1 MALVEIDITHLDI
14 RQKKRELV
22 LLAKKS
28 GNVHMLNYML
38 YKLINFGERLHKPYN
53 TQDDV
58 IDNMYKSITGVYPRT
73 RENIEKN
80 FDEAMRNWKT
90 YKKTY
95 H

>member
-1 MALVEIDITHLDI
+1 MASVEIDITHLDI

-38 YKLINFGERLHKPYN
+38 YKLLDFGERIHKPY
-53 TQDDV
+53 TQDEV
-58 IDNMYKSITGVYPRT
+58 IDNMYKSITGGT
-73 RENIEKN
+73 REDIEKKFN
-80 FDEAMRNWKT
+80 EVVRNWKT
-90 YKKTY
+90 YKSIY